1 LLFMKKSKIFS
12 YTVIL
17 LILVSSNFLI
27 PFIGMGIDYS
37 NNMVNS
43 IGKNQ
48 RINTNQ
54 VNEAFSKYNPTN
66 SDKNQIRLDRK
77 TSLFGDDLESYLM
90 ELNAQS
96 EKISG
101 KIKLIIT
108 FRDQIGKEVRL
119 DYLDSIFNNY
129 EVIYNYD
136 VIAGV
141 YLEVDL
147 YELLENYEL
156 LKNDGLVIKMYKS
169 KAFQAEI
176 PQNDFM
182 AANPLN
188 ASKYENW
195 WHSAVGAD
203 DLEYDGSGVRVAVVD
218 SGIYSDHPDLDVA
231 MEYDFVDNDTVAE
244 DNNGHGTHVS
254 GIVASSGESSG
265 GKYAGIAP
273 GVELIHAKAGNSTG
287 SLVDANILRAIEW
300 SAKPI
305 AEDGAGADIISM
317 SFGGGFPFAHE
328 PLASAITSISRQYDV
343 IMVASA
349 GNSGPDYFTGSV
361 PAAGVSIISVGAT
374 DKSNNL
380 GSFSSW
386 GPSTTYI
393 GYPDVA
399 APGVNI
405 FSTLS
410 KDSII
415 GKTELFV
422 GDYVDYQENGDYIPL
437 SGTSM
442 SCPMVS
448 GALALI
454 MSAYPEISVETAR
467 IALMEGAKDLP
478 DNDDDEVVRSGIGL
492 INVKASL
499 DYLEELTN
507 KNDVAKIFPDSLP
520 VKPYTLLNF
529 PGDRQRFNLSVFVGD
544 DTASFSLAK
553 NETITGINV
562 QIDDSQVSSTGNGVR
577 FGTIDIRISK
587 DCYPGIKTFQ
597 VDLKK
602 GGTIYDSVYIS
613 FEVKLPEN
621 KILMESYHGT
631 TDWFPSLSYSQIGYY
646 EAMIDMAGLNNSIDY
661 QMDYWTPDY
670 NSTTDA
676 TILTEEKLA
685 QYDLLVLQTPFLPFS
700 PLEINNVEQYFNNG
714 GNILFLGTRHKDLAA
729 ENINYLLD
737 DAGIRIKGETVAEV
751 EENGL
756 GASIYIQNVSL
767 DAEHEIF
774 NNVDQFLW
782 GFGNTFEVSGNA
794 ESIAEINGKTVAAA
808 YDGTSAGA
816 GKMVAFGD
824 HHWMHTYY
832 TDPNFED
839 DHKQLLKNVM
849 NYLIPEREVSL
860 SIELNEYRTSDGTF
874 EFSVY
879 AKYQDTNL
887 PVTSSDLSSG
897 LDIKIGGIGVGLT
910 TTKDGIATVSYSLGS
925 TSPDPVLIEAE
936 LTLESTLYK
945 SESKVLYYDL
955 ASIPVIQSLKTSA
968 TAVTRESG
976 QSLNIIADL
985 DRYLSNNFNAY
996 LSLFTYSFFNERKTV
1011 NDTVQLTS
1019 SLSSLE
1025 PSEFSGTFDPEPN
1038 DPAGYGV
1045 FYIIPK
1051 SFNNYINPNSPRS
1064 LFLILDYAPRIVE
1077 DQSFFD
1083 YGEGDIVFDD
1093 TYSDQGSQIYQVSQ
1107 GMDVNFSVE
1116 ARDREDDSSDL
1127 KVFVILFMAL
1137 ITRNNSLS
1145 IMLPSTIIS
1154 ESLPFREG
1162 QDHHSGIFKVPAEME
1177 FSSIEGLLN
1186 VSTATDFTPNTGG
1199 DYLALYYINVIDQ
1212 DGGSIDQP
1220 FAIILSIEPGFN
1232 ISSFWIVLL
1241 VIGGIVGVIII
1252 ITKTR
1257 KSQSRKSNQSKRDEV
1272 YFQPA
1277 TKESSYY
1284 GKSREESEPQSQSK
1298 ELSFCPNCGEKLKSA
1313 KRFCPNCGEKLP
1325 FK

>member
-1 LLFMKKSKIFS
+1 
-12 YTVIL
+12 
-17 LILVSSNFLI
+17 
-27 PFIGMGIDYS
+27 MGIDYS
-37 NNMVNS
+37 NNTISSMD
-43 IGKNQ
+43 KNQ
-48 RINTNQ
+48 RISSEQ
-54 VNEAFSKYNPTN
+54 INEAFFKNNPAK
-66 SDKNQIRLDRK
+66 SDKNQLTVDRK
-77 TSLFGDDLESYLM
+77 TSLFGVELESYLM
-90 ELNAQS
+90 ELNAKS

-101 KIKLIIT
+101 KIKLIIM
-108 FRDQIGKEVRL
+108 FKDQTGKEVRL
-119 DYLDSIFNNY
+119 DYLESIFNNY
-129 EVIYNYD
+129 KVIYNYD

-147 YELLENYEL
+147 YELLENYDL
-156 LKNDGLVIKMYKS
+156 LKSDGLVVKMYKS
-169 KAFQAEI
+169 KVFQTEI
-176 PQNDFM
+176 NQNDFM

-188 ASKYENW
+188 ESKYENW
-195 WHSAVGAD
+195 WLSAMGAD
-203 DLEYDGSGVRVAVVD
+203 DLAYNGSGIRVAVVD
-218 SGIYSDHPDLDVA
+218 SGVYDNHPDLNVA
-231 MEYDFVDNDTVAE
+231 MQYDFVDDDTVGE

-254 GIVASSGESSG
+254 GIVASSGASSG
-265 GKYAGIAP
+265 GKYMGVAP
-273 GVELIHAKAGNSTG
+273 GVTLINAKAGNSTG
-287 SLVDANILRAIEW
+287 SLEDGNILAAIEW
-300 SAKPI
+300 AAKPV
-305 AEDGAGADIISM
+305 ADDGAGADIISM

-328 PLASAITSISRQYDV
+328 PLATAISNISRQYDV

-349 GNSGPDYFTGSV
+349 GNSGPDYFTGSQ

-380 GSFSSW
+380 ASFSSV
-386 GPSTTYI
+386 GPSFTYT
-393 GYPDVA
+393 GYPDIV

-405 FSTLS
+405 FSTLAQ
-410 KDSII
+410 DSII
-415 GKTELFV
+415 AKQELFV
-422 GDYVDYQENGDYIPL
+422 GDYVDYADNGDYMPL

-442 SCPMVS
+442 SCPMVA
-448 GALALI
+448 GALAIIL
-454 MSAYPEISVETAR
+454 SANPDISVETAR
-467 IALMEGAKDLP
+467 IALMEGAKDLT

-492 INVKASL
+492 IDVKASL

-529 PGDRQRFNLSVFVGD
+529 PGDRQRFNISVFVGD
-544 DTASFSLAK
+544 DTASFSLSK
-553 NETITGINV
+553 NETISGINV

-577 FGTIDIRISK
+577 FVTINITISK
-587 DCYPGIKTFQ
+587 DCSPGIKTFQ

-685 QYDLLVLQTPFLPFS
+685 QYDLLVLQTPFIPFS

-729 ENINYLLD
+729 ENINFLLD
-737 DAGIRIKGETVAEV
+737 DAGIRIKGETIAEV

-774 NNVDQFLW
+774 NGVSQFLW
-782 GFGNTFEVSGNA
+782 GFGNTFEVFGNA

-808 YDGTSAGA
+808 YDGSSMGG

-832 TDPNFED
+832 TEPSFEN
-839 DHKQLLKNVM
+839 DHRQLLKNVM
-849 NYLIPEREVSL
+849 NYLLPERDVSL
-860 SIELNEYRTSDGTF
+860 TIEVDDSDDYRTGSGMF
-874 EFSVY
+874 EFSIY
-879 AKYQDTNL
+879 AKNQNTNS
-887 PVTSSDLSSG
+887 PISSSDLSSSKLSISVEG
-897 LDIKIGGIGVGLT
+897 SGTKSVSY
-910 TTKDGIATVSYSLGS
+910 KDGIVTVSYTILN
-925 TSPDPVLIEAE
+925 SPDPDPLLIEAK
-936 LTLESTLYK
+936 LTLDSTPYESA
-945 SESKVLYYDL
+945 SKILYYDSTEITKINSL
-955 ASIPVIQSLKTSA
+955 TTNEFGVTRDNGESLEITAELDDYLESPFSFLINFEASII
-968 TAVTRESG
+968 
-976 QSLNIIADL
+976 
-985 DRYLSNNFNAY
+985 NAY
-996 LSLFTYSFFNERKTV
+996 MSVFTYSFFNEKKTV
-1011 NDTVQLTS
+1011 NKTLNLTNS
-1019 SLSSLE
+1019 FNSQKT
-1025 PSEFSGTFDPEPN
+1025 FTGIFDPDSS

-1045 FYIIPK
+1045 YYMIPETGGGYIIHD
-1051 SFNNYINPNSPRS
+1051 SPRS
-1064 LFLILDYAPRIVE
+1064 WFLILDYAPRIVE

-1083 YGEGDIVFDD
+1083 YGEGDIAFDD
-1093 TYSDQGSQIYQVSQ
+1093 TYSDEGSQIYQVSQ
-1107 GMDVNFSVE
+1107 GMDVNISVE

-1154 ESLPFREG
+1154 ERLPFRDG
-1162 QDHHSGIFKVPAEME
+1162 LDHHSGIFKVPSEME
-1177 FSSIEGLLN
+1177 FSSIEGLIN

-1220 FAIILSIEPGFN
+1220 FAIILSIELGFN

-1257 KSQSRKSNQSKRDEV
+1257 KSQSRKSNQSKRDDV

-1284 GKSREESEPQSQSK
+1284 GESREESGSQSQSK